1 MTPLDR
7 THLAYD
13 QAITKVSLSV
23 LAEVL
28 TILGAYRDALVLVGG
43 WVPYF
48 LLKRHQRSDDPF
60 QHVGSID
67 IDLAVDGSKMDSTQY
82 ATLERLLRERK
93 YGLALDIKGKPIPNC
108 YERRVPLPAGGE
120 VVGLR
125 VDFLTPPPSGKPD
138 GHRHVEIQ
146 DGFLARKAKGCEA
159 AFRFITNVEV
169 DATLPEGGHVRVNAQ
184 MADLAGCVT
193 MKGIVLG
200 ERFKEKDAY
209 DIYALAAH
217 VEGGPAK
224 LAAAVHPHREE
235 PLVKEALVS
244 IGMAF
249 QSRESKGP
257 AWVTA
262 FLQPA
267 SPIERERLV
276 TDAFMV
282 VQEFCRLVEEG

>member
-1 MTPLDR
+1 MASPDR

-13 QAITKVSLSV
+13 QAITKVSFSV
-23 LAEVL
+23 LAEVF

-48 LLKRHQRSDDPF
+48 LLKRHQRADDLF

-67 IDLAVDGSKMDSTQY
+67 IDLAVDGSKVDSAQY
-82 ATLERLLRERK
+82 ATMERLLRERQ
-93 YGLALDIKGKPIPNC
+93 YDVALDIKGKPIPNC
-108 YERRVPLPAGGE
+108 YERRVQLPVGGE
-120 VVGLR
+120 SVGLR
-125 VDFLTPPPSGKPD
+125 VDFLTPPASGKSD

-159 AFRFITNVEV
+159 AFRFMTNVEIA
-169 DATLPEGGHVRVNAQ
+169 ATLPEGGQVKVNAQ

-193 MKGIVLG
+193 MKDIVLG

-209 DIYALAAH
+209 DVYALAAH
-217 VEGGPAK
+217 VEGGPK
-224 LAAAVHPHREE
+224 NLAEVVKPHRNDS
-235 PLVKEALVS
+235 LVKEALVS
-244 IGMAF
+244 IGKVFDA
-249 QSRESKGP
+249 REANGP
-257 AWVTA
+257 AWVAA

-267 SPIERERLV
+267 SPIERERLI